1 MVVIDE
7 GQRHKTRRWHSF
19 VHCSCPR
26 GHVIL
31 NAQGWV
37 LWTEMSLS
45 IWKCLDRYMSSYL
58 YPVTIANHRAHA
70 LAPIYHLTVISDVGF
85 TVVKLKWFF
94 SSTSFH
100 SDSCVFLRCPWL
112 RFWLYIPPFPFSVV
126 VILVSTGLFGCYR
139 KALQSLTFLCFILT
153 HPYYIK

>member
-1 MVVIDE
+1 MKDRDIKPEDDIVLSI
-7 GQRHKTRRWHSF
+7 
-19 VHCSCPR
+19 VHAPEAMWSQMLR
-26 GHVIL
+26 DG
-31 NAQGWV
+31 V

-100 SDSCVFLRCPWL
+100 SDSCVFLHCPWL

>member
-1 MVVIDE
+1 MKDRDIKPEDDIVLSI
-7 GQRHKTRRWHSF
+7 
-19 VHCSCPR
+19 VHAPEAMWSWMLR
-26 GHVIL
+26 DG
-31 NAQGWV
+31 V

-85 TVVKLKWFF
+85 TVVKLKWFL